1 MTSNNSYI
9 ITGDKVSGFCDGSSF
24 SYKQGKKGYKA
35 ILEALKTEDWD
46 SVLDVIEDT
55 QQQKVEPIEDG
66 RVVLNEDGTA
76 MLNGKEVPEYMAKRL
91 YAAMQQGM
99 PVDGHIKYIE
109 NLAQNPSSTARER
122 LTDFLTASSIGI
134 TSEGMLGC
142 YKKVNS
148 DYTDVRTGT
157 MDNSIGQVV
166 TMHRDDVDDDHRR
179 TCSSGLHVCS
189 EGYLNNYPG
198 NAVIYVTVNP
208 KDVVAIPYDYNNSK
222 MRVCK
227 YTVAADVTEQVSDD
241 AFFNQAMSGD
251 ISSFADVFEDDED
264 FLSPYL
270 VKVSVSAD
278 EPIDGEF
285 DYNSCVEWVSVEAY
299 SKKDAAGK
307 AVSELMG
314 KYDPFTHVFEVYNC
328 ELV

>member
-9 ITGDKVSGFCDGSSF
+9 ITGDKVSGFCDGASF
-24 SYKQGKKGYKA
+24 SFKQGKKGYKA

-46 SVLDVIEDT
+46 SVLDVIDDT

-166 TMHRDDVDDDHRR
+166 TMPRDDVDDDHRR
-179 TCSSGLHVCS
+179 SCSSGLHVCS

-227 YTVAADVTEQVSDD
+227 YTVAADVTEQVSDE

-285 DYNSCVEWVSVEAY
+285 DYNSCVERVYVEAY